1 MKNGLAINGQQIIR
15 RSQFLSTCLPETNT
29 LDLYSISKTPFTAS
43 KNNIMQ
49 AIRETVGSSV
59 KKAVELVE
67 FSKNESKKVH
77 I

>member
-1 MKNGLAINGQQIIR
+1 MAINGQQIIR

-29 LDLYSISKTPFTAS
+29 LDLYSVCKTPFTAS

-49 AIRETVGSSV
+49 AIRETVESSV
-59 KKAVELVE
+59 EKAVELLK
-67 FSKNESKKVH
+67 FSQNESKKVH